1 MVDQAGPVT
10 YGRLSK
16 VRGAGFDRP

>member
-16 VRGAGFDRP
+16 DRGAGFDRP